1 MSDEVLLETVDGSVL
16 VITINRPQVRN
27 AVNEAVAVG
36 IAEALVLLDADS
48 SLSVGIITGAD
59 GNFCA
64 GMDLVAYVQG
74 SRPIVEGRGF
84 AGIVHKSCEK
94 PLIAAVEGYALAGGF
109 EIALACDLVVAAR
122 GARFGLPEV
131 TKGLVAAAGGLL
143 RLPRRIP
150 YHHAMEIALL
160 GEHIGAQ
167 RLDDLG
173 LVNRLVDDGEALLK
187 ARELARTISAAAPL
201 AVRATKAIVATSS
214 TWSTEE
220 QFARQAE
227 IVAPV
232 FASADAREGT
242 LAFTEKR
249 PPKWTA
255 S

>member
-1 MSDEVLLETVDGSVL
+1 MSDEVLLDTVDGSVL

-74 SRPIVEGRGF
+74 SRPIVVGRGF

-131 TKGLVAAAGGLL
+131 TK
-143 RLPRRIP
+143 
-150 YHHAMEIALL
+150 
-160 GEHIGAQ
+160 
-167 RLDDLG
+167 
-173 LVNRLVDDGEALLK
+173 
-187 ARELARTISAAAPL
+187 
-201 AVRATKAIVATSS
+201 AIVATSS